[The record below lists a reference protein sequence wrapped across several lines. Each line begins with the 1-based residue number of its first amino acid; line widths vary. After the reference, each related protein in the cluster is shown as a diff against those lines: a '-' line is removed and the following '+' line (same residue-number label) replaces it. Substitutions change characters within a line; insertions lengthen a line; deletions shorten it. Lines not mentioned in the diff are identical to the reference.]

1 MTKPQAQFNVL
12 DCDVPLYT
20 VTLWRKSDLTE
31 ILGDAFVTSKRL
43 IAGNFGTSVGVDR
56 RYSSPIRKK
65 SGEINF
71 GKLSK
76 PSPPVI
82 YANAA
87 KQSSSSSS
95 VVSAAAAAGAAAAAS
110 MVCLSVAAAAVNL
123 LP

>member
-1 MTKPQAQFNVL
+1 MLHPKGL
-12 DCDVPLYT
+12 
-20 VTLWRKSDLTE
+20 
-31 ILGDAFVTSKRL
+31 
-43 IAGNFGTSVGVDR
+43 AGNFGTSVGVDR